1 LPTNIRR
8 NTAEKRKEYCSAK
21 KTSRCNDSSTGATP
35 LGNAR
40 KRMGDGASRTE
51 SADRKGET
59 QKKQNFRG
67 KGKKTE
73 NTSNGL
79 SGRRQK
85 KRLFQT

>member
-1 LPTNIRR
+1 
-8 NTAEKRKEYCSAK
+8 
-21 KTSRCNDSSTGATP
+21 
-35 LGNAR
+35 
-40 KRMGDGASRTE
+40 MGDGAFRTE

-59 QKKQNFRG
+59 QKKQNFLG

-85 KRLFQT
+85 KKALSNLTERACTKGKTPKKQ

>member
-1 LPTNIRR
+1 
-8 NTAEKRKEYCSAK
+8 
-21 KTSRCNDSSTGATP
+21 
-35 LGNAR
+35 
-40 KRMGDGASRTE
+40 MGDGASRTE

-59 QKKQNFRG
+59 QKKQNFLG